1 MGGGKV
7 VRVEGVSKS
16 FGPKVA
22 VQDVSFGVE
31 RGEILGLL
39 GPNGA
44 GKTTTL
50 RLITGY
56 MPPTR
61 GRITVSGIDVAAD
74 PLAVKRRLGYLP
86 EQPPLYPELTVK
98 EYLGFVAR
106 VKGWRGAQARRQ
118 VAEAM
123 ARAGVEE
130 VADRLVG
137 HLSRGYRQRVGLAQ
151 AFMGDPE
158 LLILDEPTVGLDPVQ
173 IAEVRQLIRDLA
185 GRHTVVL
192 SSHILPEVNQI
203 CHRVVI
209 MNQGRVLAQDTP
221 ANLAAA
227 LGGGQLRVKIKGP
240 GPEVLAL
247 LERLEGVRTVH
258 TGDTASAGA
267 AEVREYALELEP
279 GRDVREDLFFA
290 LAGRGWP
297 LLEARLHQLS
307 LEEVFL
313 QLVTEEEAQEG
324 GVN

>member
-1 MGGGKV
+1 MLK
-7 VRVEGVSKS
+7 VEGVSKN

-22 VQDVSFGVE
+22 VQEVSFSVE
-31 RGEILGLL
+31 PGEILGLL

-56 MPPTR
+56 MPPSR
-61 GRITVSGIDVAAD
+61 GRITVSGIDVAAN

-86 EQPPLYPELTVK
+86 EQPPLYPELTVR
-98 EYLGFVAR
+98 EYLAFVAR
-106 VKGWRGAQARRQ
+106 VKGWRGAEANRR
-118 VAEAM
+118 VDEAM

-130 VADRLVG
+130 VAGRLIG

-151 AFMGDPE
+151 AFLGDPE

-173 IAEVRQLIRDLA
+173 IAEVRQLIKDLA
-185 GRHTVVL
+185 GKHTVVL
-192 SSHILPEVNQI
+192 SSHILPEVNQV

-240 GPEVLAL
+240 VSEVLSL
-247 LERLEGVRTVH
+247 LENLEGVRTVR
-258 TGDTASAGA
+258 TEDDGRQEQAG
-267 AEVREYALELEP
+267 VREYVLELVP
-279 GRDVREDLFFA
+279 GRDVREALFFA
-290 LAGRGWP
+290 LAQRGWP
-297 LLEARLHQLS
+297 LLEAHLHQLS

-313 QLVTEEEAQEG
+313 QLVTEEEGHEG
-324 GVN
+324 GGN